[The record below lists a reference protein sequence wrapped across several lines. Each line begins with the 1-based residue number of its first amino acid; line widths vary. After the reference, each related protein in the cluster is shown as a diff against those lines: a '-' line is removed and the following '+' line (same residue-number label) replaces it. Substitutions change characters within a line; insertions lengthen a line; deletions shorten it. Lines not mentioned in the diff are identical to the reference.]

1 MRLVLIFKF
10 YSQQEKE
17 EAYFPKCPLT
27 PLNKMNFVEWSSHF
41 SILSRSETNRPDL
54 ERTEEH
60 WLGWKANLTGNILP
74 VSTALTV
81 VKKPLWVLTGSVMGA
96 VVSTGAPVVTNTGM
110 MVVVSGAT
118 VVAGRV
124 GCTVGSGSGG
134 RVGTSTTGVVGT
146 VGSDFV
152 GHGPFSL

>member
-1 MRLVLIFKF
+1 M
-10 YSQQEKE
+10 
-17 EAYFPKCPLT
+17 
-27 PLNKMNFVEWSSHF
+27 
-41 SILSRSETNRPDL
+41 
-54 ERTEEH
+54 
-60 WLGWKANLTGNILP
+60 GWKANLTGNILP

-81 VKKPLWVLTGSVMGA
+81 VKKPLWVLTGSVTGA
-96 VVSTGAPVVTNTGM
+96 VVSTGATVVTNTGM

-124 GCTVGSGSGG
+124 GCTVGCTVGSGSGG
-134 RVGTSTTGVVGT
+134 GVGTSTTGAVGT